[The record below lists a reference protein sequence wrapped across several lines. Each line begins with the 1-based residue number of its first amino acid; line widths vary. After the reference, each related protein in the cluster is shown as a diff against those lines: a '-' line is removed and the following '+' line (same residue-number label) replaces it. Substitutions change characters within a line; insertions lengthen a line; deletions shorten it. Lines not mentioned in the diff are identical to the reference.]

1 MTCPRCEREIVDLL
15 ATVCP
20 HCLAKLPTPPP
31 LPGTPGGVFGGFEQ
45 RPATN
50 SVFGGFENNVD
61 TGPPIHEPFGTAPQE
76 PSIGKKLTFGGL
88 GIGLRIGIA
97 VLAMFGVGIFAQ
109 AYRSLTGAGDYTTI
123 EELQVGQCYNLF
135 EDTNAEIFEVGA
147 ADVLSCEEP
156 HQFEMVAKANFVGEQ
171 PYSDAL
177 FDIGLDRCF
186 VLSESYLDLEAIPE
200 ELFLDVLI
208 PTEEGWSSGDRGY
221 LCYVYLENG
230 PSMNQSWAK

>member
-1 MTCPRCEREIVDLL
+1 M
-15 ATVCP
+15 
-20 HCLAKLPTPPP
+20 
-31 LPGTPGGVFGGFEQ
+31 FGGFEKT
-45 RPATN
+45 ADM
-50 SVFGGFENNVD
+50 E
-61 TGPPIHEPFGTAPQE
+61 PPRHEPFGAAPQG
-76 PSIGKKLTFGGL
+76 PSVGRKLSLGGL

-97 VLAMFGVGIFAQ
+97 LIAVFGVGMFNQ

-135 EDTNAEIFEVGA
+135 DDTSAEVFEVGA
-147 ADVLSCEEP
+147 ADVLPCEEP
-156 HQFEMVAKANFVGEQ
+156 HQFEMVAKVNFVGEQ
-171 PYSDAL
+171 PYSDSL

-208 PTEEGWSSGDRGY
+208 PTEEGWSAGDRGY

-230 PSMNQSWAK
+230 LSMNQSWSN